1 MNLRKKIILWTLA
14 IFIFGVQGQSDAANL
29 VGLNLLENVS
39 IDKKDDALTVR
50 FIFRD
55 PVQSYK
61 PAVFYKKSAQIDLP
75 STYIEPAK
83 KYFETEDSQ
92 IPQIYLAQFD
102 SKTVR
107 ARFMFTED
115 GESKKDGIHIETRG
129 NTLTVRINKKETD
142 FLSRLLAE
150 TAQTVEAAELEENQ
164 RPAALANNVPATTEI
179 VTQDN
184 FNSKEITA
192 TNKVQPS
199 TDITTPTTKK
209 NDPSYFNLD
218 QQGKSLDETPSILKL
233 FAMLA
238 IVLSFMLGLFYIFK
252 KYVLKNTPFGNGER
266 LVKVLGT
273 GFIAPRKHIALV
285 EVAGQILALGV
296 SKDNISFLAE
306 INNPEM
312 IEKLKSNDSNNLAK
326 QISNKFQKQKP
337 GTPAPKAS
345 KADSQPVKGN
355 TFNKYMQDFDDE
367 KTDNKPNKE
376 DSVAAVTRQIRR
388 RMGNSRI
395 A

>member
-1 MNLRKKIILWTLA
+1 
-14 IFIFGVQGQSDAANL
+14 
-29 VGLNLLENVS
+29 
-39 IDKKDDALTVR
+39 
-50 FIFRD
+50 
-55 PVQSYK
+55 
-61 PAVFYKKSAQIDLP
+61 LP

-83 KYFETEDSQ
+83 KFFETEDSQ

-150 TAQTVEAAELEENQ
+150 TAQTVEAAELEEDQKPNT
-164 RPAALANNVPATTEI
+164 ALTPNVPANTGI

-184 FNSKEITA
+184 FNTKEITA
-192 TNKVQPS
+192 TNQVQKTPS
-199 TDITTPTTKK
+199 DLKTRITKAD
-209 NDPSYFNLD
+209 DPSYFNLG

-233 FAMLA
+233 FGMLA

-285 EVAGQILALGV
+285 EVAGQVLALGV

-306 INNPEM
+306 INNPEI
-312 IEKLKSNDSNNLAK
+312 IEKLKSNDTNNLAK
-326 QISNKFQKQKP
+326 QISSKFQKQKSSSP
-337 GTPAPKAS
+337 TPKAS
-345 KADSQPVKGN
+345 KADSQPVKESA
-355 TFNKYMQDFDDE
+355 FNKYMKDFDDE
-367 KTDNKPNKE
+367 QTDNKSNKE

-388 RMGNSRI
+388 RMGKTRI